1 MSDAQG
7 RVTVLEVYRCDHP
20 GCGKLFQTR
29 GALHTHQVCL
39 PRTNC
44 CSRTPASRVAAAAG
58 LAQAPSQGRADIPG
72 TPGSEAPRSGHDRD
86 PSQAGA
92 ARR

>member
-29 GALHTHQVCL
+29 GALHTHQVPSPHQQL
-39 PRTNC
+39 LETA
-44 CSRTPASRVAAAAG
+44 CSRGAAAAG